1 MNSRSASGAWPP
13 AERAGVGARILL
25 LAIEA
30 YRVSLSPLLGG
41 FCRFVPSCS
50 VYAAEAVQRHGA
62 RRGGLLALGRLLRC
76 RPFHK
81 GGFDPVP

>member
-1 MNSRSASGAWPP
+1 
-13 AERAGVGARILL
+13 

-41 FCRFVPSCS
+41 FCRFQPSCS
-50 VYAAEAVQRHGA
+50 VYAAEAVRRHGA
-62 RRGGLLALGRLLRC
+62 RRGSLLAVRRLLRC
-76 RPFHK
+76 QPFHR